1 MHERG
6 IGQREIARLLGIP
19 LTTVHDDIRR
29 FEETGSYEDRKG
41 RGRKKT
47 ARSKR
52 NIQRAKGIIKRNPT
66 TKANSSRK
74 LAKKLGIDQRQAWE
88 ILRQDLGL
96 KPWKYQKRQKLTE
109 QTKQKR
115 RERCPALLRR
125 FSRGRHRQIVFSD
138 EILVDIQ
145 QVVIGSCW
153 WGLSHFFRRSTTTM
167 IEFMQK
173 KRQIRRS
180 E

>member
-6 IGQREIARLLGIP
+6 IGQREIARFLGIP

-66 TKANSSRK
+66 TKATSAEEGLERNHSGHS
-74 LAKKLGIDQRQAWE
+74 G
-88 ILRQDLGL
+88 QDH
-96 KPWKYQKRQKLTE
+96 
-109 QTKQKR
+109 R
-115 RERCPALLRR
+115 RLSEALEGLRR
-125 FSRGRHRQIVFSD
+125 CQGWPF
-138 EILVDIQ
+138 
-145 QVVIGSCW
+145 
-153 WGLSHFFRRSTTTM
+153 
-167 IEFMQK
+167 
-173 KRQIRRS
+173 
-180 E
+180 